1 MEIPAT
7 HYAASRAA
15 SVAENCINY
24 QQGTPHKVFQV
35 QTVQQA
41 CKEVSPGP
49 QLGSVCSPTPQPR
62 LRLPN
67 SRSYRVPRT
76 KPQTV
81 CFHHQ
86 AENPCGQP
94 RQTDFVRTKSPFP
107 AVRRGLERRCSKQS
121 GGCLLFLN
129 LLAVLANRSSWPPDN
144 SLNFQGN
151 SSALYP
157 KGDREKQAP
166 CKRTKA
172 VLAAARLWPPTSCL
186 R

>member
-41 CKEVSPGP
+41 SKEVSPGP
-49 QLGSVCSPTPQPR
+49 QLGSVCCPRSTAAAPPPKLAFLQGPTDKAPNR
-62 LRLPN
+62 LLPL
-67 SRSYRVPRT
+67 SRREPLRPT
-76 KPQTV
+76 
-81 CFHHQ
+81 Q
-86 AENPCGQP
+86 AD
-94 RQTDFVRTKSPFP
+94 TDFVRTKSPFP

-121 GGCLLFLN
+121 GSCLRFLN

-151 SSALYP
+151 SSPLP
-157 KGDREKQAP
+157 KRKP
-166 CKRTKA
+166 
-172 VLAAARLWPPTSCL
+172 
-186 R
+186 